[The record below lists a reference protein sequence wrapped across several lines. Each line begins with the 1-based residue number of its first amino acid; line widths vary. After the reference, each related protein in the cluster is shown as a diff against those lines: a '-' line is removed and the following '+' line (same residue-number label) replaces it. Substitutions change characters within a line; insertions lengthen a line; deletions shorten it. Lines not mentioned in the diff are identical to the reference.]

1 MEIGVVSVKRK
12 IPAVPEQKNIC
23 DWHKWSLNH
32 RNFLS
37 EEEIA
42 EVLKVADELAKWS
55 ADVYAYAQDE
65 AITHGRV
72 WNGFKLVEGRSNRKY
87 VNEEEVADA
96 AKAAGYEDI
105 YKKSLIGITEMEKL
119 MGKKDFQKIL
129 GSLVYK
135 RRAKSPWYR
144 NLIRAHQFKQKPLR
158 RILRRMNK

>member
-1 MEIGVVSVKRK
+1 M
-12 IPAVPEQKNIC
+12 
-23 DWHKWSLNH
+23 
-32 RNFLS
+32 
-37 EEEIA
+37 
-42 EVLKVADELAKWS
+42 ADELAKWS

-129 GSLVYK
+129 AVWCIS
-135 RRAKSPWYR
+135 RRAKSPWCR
-144 NLIRAHQFKQKPLR
+144 NPIRDHQSNR
-158 RILRRMNK
+158 NR